1 MASQS
6 HTNVAVG
13 GLGACVSKAD
23 VLAETG
29 EDLMYLSGSKTRSF
43 LLHNVTDYDITL
55 GERIVVLKH
64 VQNDMYLVC
73 YLLFPS
79 VSP

>member
-6 HTNVAVG
+6 YTNVALG

-29 EDLMYLSGSKTRSF
+29 DDLMYLSGSKTRSF
-43 LLHNVTDYDITL
+43 LLHNVTDYDMIS
-55 GERIVVLKH
+55 H
-64 VQNDMYLVC
+64 
-73 YLLFPS
+73 
-79 VSP
+79 